1 MAVQTVA
8 ELPRLRRRY
17 LDEIVPALV
26 AEFRYLNAMQVPR
39 VEKVVVNIGLG
50 EAITNARAIDA
61 AIADLKTIT
70 GQAPIVIRARKSVA
84 AFKLREGM
92 PIGVKVTLRG
102 RRMYDFL
109 DKLLNVALPRIRDF
123 RGVDP
128 KAFDGHGNYTLGLRE
143 QLVFPEIDY
152 DKIDKL
158 RGLEVCIVTT
168 ARTDDEGR
176 CALSPG
182 SACLQEERERVAKK
196 SLIAKANRP
205 AQLLHAG
212 APPLRRVRSPARLHA
227 QVRHVPHLFPPDS
240 PASGRSPASRRARGR
255 RP

>member
-1 MAVQTVA
+1 MATAVQ
-8 ELPRLRRRY
+8 ELPRMRQRY
-17 LDEIVPALV
+17 VDEIVPALV
-26 AEFRYLNAMQVPR
+26 KEFRYRNAMQVPAIT
-39 VEKVVVNIGLG
+39 KVVLNIGLG
-50 EAITNARAIDA
+50 EAIQNARAIDA
-61 AIADLKTIT
+61 AVADLKTIT
-70 GQAPIVIRARKSVA
+70 GQAPVVIRARKSVA

-109 DKLLNVALPRIRDF
+109 DKLLNIALPRIRDF

-168 ARTDDEGR
+168 ASTDAEGL
-176 CALSPG
+176 ALLTGLGMPF
-182 SACLQEERERVAKK
+182 RK
-196 SLIAKANRP
+196 S
-205 AQLLHAG
+205 
-212 APPLRRVRSPARLHA
+212 
-227 QVRHVPHLFPPDS
+227 
-240 PASGRSPASRRARGR
+240 
-255 RP
+255 